1 MDCMFIV
8 SLSYAY
14 RVTALTI
21 VLSWSLQK
29 VNQDLFEAMESYD
42 SVLTTMDKLQQ
53 GGDDQNGCNDDER
66 VNDDGVYSDANRLAQ
81 IANITLNMPRLVGRQ
96 TCCNNTASRQKWY
109 KWAIWYLFLD
119 CMQQSL
125 QEKYSSDQ
133 MTLLKLVAIRHS
145 LTTGL
150 TLLTA
155 IACIIRSWSPPW
167 IQSVESACNQLTDHR
182 HHYGRSTSCHLDW
195 STSTYLLNHAVCCWC
210 QRAWR
215 KEPSAL
221 WQGSHS
227 PGKPGKLDFF
237 SSRRQGTLYETAEE
251 LLA

>member
-96 TCCNNTASRQKWY
+96 TCCNNTASRQK
-109 KWAIWYLFLD
+109 
-119 CMQQSL
+119 
-125 QEKYSSDQ
+125 
-133 MTLLKLVAIRHS
+133 
-145 LTTGL
+145 
-150 TLLTA
+150 
-155 IACIIRSWSPPW
+155 
-167 IQSVESACNQLTDHR
+167 
-182 HHYGRSTSCHLDW
+182 
-195 STSTYLLNHAVCCWC
+195 
-210 QRAWR
+210 
-215 KEPSAL
+215 
-221 WQGSHS
+221 
-227 PGKPGKLDFF
+227 
-237 SSRRQGTLYETAEE
+237 
-251 LLA
+251 